1 MIKIIDTLNEDEVYF
16 EGELDELQD
25 IYFENIEVTE
35 EENDPFDLIV
45 SDVLREEMN
54 FYKKA
59 VGYIENEELEE
70 LCKSIDEFYENI
82 RFFPKLIERGYLPLS
97 AQSIFL
103 LNP

>member
-16 EGELDELQD
+16 EGKLDELQD
-25 IYFENIEVTE
+25 IYFENIEVME

-45 SDVLREEMN
+45 SDTLREEMN

-70 LCKSIDEFYENI
+70 LCKSIDEFYKNI
-82 RFFPKLIERGYLPLS
+82 KGKKTCMKI
-97 AQSIFL
+97 I
-103 LNP
+103 